1 MKLALYSF
9 VGSAMVLIGLL
20 AAYTTAGSHSTGL
33 IVRPC
38 AGFR

>member
-20 AAYTTAGSHSTGL
+20 AAYTTAGSHSTSL
-33 IVRPC
+33 IDL
-38 AGFR
+38 AAYAH

>member
-20 AAYTTAGSHSTGL
+20 AAYAMSGSHDDG
-33 IVRPC
+33 P
-38 AGFR
+38 G